1 MVDKAVELSYLR
13 NNFYRDN
20 YRRVLVALLV
30 MVVTNIILALGAV
43 YVIKN
48 PPLPKYFATSDDGRI
63 TPLHPLSAPVLSVN
77 ALTEWATRAATAS
90 YTFDF
95 VNFRKSLQEASQFFT
110 GTGWNSFENA
120 LVSSNNLKLVISKKL
135 VTTAVA
141 QGAPVILKRG
151 VLNGAY
157 SWQVQLPMLVTYQS
171 ASMNVKQPLLVTML
185 IRRVDVGNNPA
196 GIAIEQFIASSN
208 SSGPP
213 R

>member
-196 GIAIEQFIASSN
+196 GIAIEQFIAGSN